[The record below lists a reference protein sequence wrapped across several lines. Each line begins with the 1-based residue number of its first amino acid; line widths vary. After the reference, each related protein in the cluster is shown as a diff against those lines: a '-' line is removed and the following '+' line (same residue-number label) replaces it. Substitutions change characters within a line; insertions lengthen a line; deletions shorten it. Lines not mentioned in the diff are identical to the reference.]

1 MPINPSIAMSYRAP
15 DIQPQNMLADYA
27 AIQQIQSGKQ
37 AQQLNAL
44 QLQEYQRARTEEEGV
59 RNYLANRNVALPET
73 RTGLTQF
80 GKTGREYLKTLAEQD
95 TAAATLAETKSKT
108 GEREFDLKKKR
119 LDASIKDFASFNT
132 VSDVLGHI
140 KRQLDSGDIDQAT
153 AQQLA
158 SQVPQSD
165 AELPKFQI
173 AMLRKTLGAKDQL
186 DLSKQTTKD
195 TDRGGYIERQTYDSQ
210 GKPVGAPVKLPKTA
224 TIGERTAQQRLQFEK
239 SNQGKD
245 SKKPLTALQ
254 QQTNKK
260 DYANDSAKVKA
271 AITTADELEKLT
283 DELIG
288 NPDKE
293 IKPHPGLGGITGY
306 AGLLPSLP
314 KGEAAKAEQKLETFK
329 GKIKALGRSIASQ
342 EGKLGNMAV
351 QEWQMVSD
359 AVQSIKPTAGN
370 LDEQMRDVVRQAR
383 DLARNVKDK
392 FDLTYEGYAPEP
404 ASGGATGEW
413 GGKPSA
419 SGSIHDQADAILR
432 GK

>member
-44 QLQEYQRARTEEEGV
+44 QLQEYQRARTEEEGL
-59 RNYLANRNVALPET
+59 RNFMRGRNLDTPKSRA
-73 RTGLTQF
+73 GLIDY
-80 GKTGREYLKTLAEQD
+80 GKPGREYLKTLAEQD

-132 VSDVLGHI
+132 VGDVLGHI

-195 TDRGGYIERQTYDSQ
+195 TDRGGYIERQTLDWQ
-210 GKPVGAPVKLPKTA
+210 GKPVGEPVKLPKTA

-239 SNQGKD
+239 SKPVLTAASQGK
-245 SKKPLTALQ
+245 PMTALQ
-254 QQTNKK
+254 QQANKK
-260 DYANDSAKVKA
+260 DFANDSAKLKA

-288 NPDKE
+288 NPDKK

-306 AGLLPSLP
+306 AGVLPSLP
-314 KGEAAKAEQKLETFK
+314 SGNAAKAEQKLETFK
-329 GKIKALGRSIASQ
+329 GKIKALGRAIASQ

-359 AVQSIKPTAGN
+359 AVQAIKPTAGN

-383 DLARNVKDK
+383 DLARNVQDK
-392 FDLTYEGYAPEP
+392 FDLTYEGYEQSGKAP
-404 ASGGATGEW
+404 AA
-413 GGKPSA
+413 A
-419 SGSIHDQADAILR
+419 GSIHDQADAILR